1 MFEADMSAI
10 IKQPHQLVSIR
21 RYSAMQMNAVE
32 NFRPPSGKKM
42 DLKDYDP
49 CWIPEWASAKEAKD
63 GKKAVK
69 NEALDI
75 LEKNRQKL
83 ANMQEL
89 FWASDEYS
97 MLIILQGMDAAGK
110 DGVIRHV
117 MSGVNPQG
125 CQVTGFKT
133 PTEEELNHNFL
144 WRYNKALP
152 ERGRIGIFNRSYYE
166 DVLIV
171 KVRPEVLEKQK
182 LPPGPRDNAF
192 WKQRYDDINS
202 FERHLTRN
210 GAIILK
216 FFLNVSKE
224 RQRQRLLKRLEEP
237 DKNWKF
243 SLTDLSEREKW
254 KDYMKVYED
263 ALSETS
269 TKWAPWYVIPA
280 DKKWVTL
287 ASVSEILVS
296 QIEGLNLKYPVLS
309 IEQAAEFEKAKAELN
324 NE

>member
-1 MFEADMSAI
+1 
-10 IKQPHQLVSIR
+10 
-21 RYSAMQMNAVE
+21 MQMNAIE
-32 NFRPPSGKKM
+32 NLRLPAGKKM

-49 CWIPEWASAKEAKD
+49 CWIPEWASAKEEKD

-69 NEALDI
+69 KDALDI

-89 FWASDEYS
+89 FWASDQYS

-210 GAIILK
+210 GTIILK

-224 RQRQRLLKRLEEP
+224 QQKQRLLKRLEDP

-254 KDYMKVYED
+254 KDYTKAYED

-296 QIEGLNLKYPVLS
+296 QIENLNLKYPVLS
-309 IEQAAEFEKAKAELN
+309 REQAAGFEKAKAELN
-324 NE
+324 SE

>member
-1 MFEADMSAI
+1 
-10 IKQPHQLVSIR
+10 
-21 RYSAMQMNAVE
+21 MQMNAIK
-32 NFRPPSGKKM
+32 NFKVPQEKKI
-42 DLKDYDP
+42 DLANYNP
-49 CWIPEWASAKEAKD
+49 CWVPEWASSKEEKD

-69 NEALDI
+69 KEALDI
-75 LEKNRQKL
+75 LERNKQKL

-89 FWASDEYS
+89 FWASHTYS

-110 DGVIRHV
+110 DGVIHHV

-144 WRYNKALP
+144 WRYMKALP
-152 ERGRIGIFNRSYYE
+152 ERGNIGIFNRSYYE

-182 LPPGPRDNAF
+182 LPQGPRNEDF

-210 GAIILK
+210 GTIILK

-224 RQRQRLLKRLEEP
+224 RQGQRLLKRLEEP

-243 SLTDLSEREKW
+243 SLTDLSERKKW
-254 KDYMKVYED
+254 KDYVKAYEE
-263 ALSETS
+263 AISETS
-269 TKWAPWYVIPA
+269 TKWAPWYIIPA

-287 ASVSEILVS
+287 TSVSEILVS
-296 QIEGLNLKYPVLS
+296 QIEDLKLSYPVLS
-309 IEQAAEFEKAKAELN
+309 GEQTAELEKAKLELKS
-324 NE
+324 E